1 MIGPQGDRPTVPVLI
16 GPFSGPVHGVSV
28 INNALAALLRE
39 RGVAFGVL
47 DLSPG
52 RWRRGLFYHL
62 TRASRTARAGL
73 FMLAASFGARRYIM
87 SLDGGSG
94 LAYNV
99 ALALMARMTGQAV
112 TFYHHSSR
120 YVLSDS
126 SAIRLL
132 LRISPGARHVFCSRK
147 MAELFWQRYGDRGST
162 MIINNAAWIAA
173 PAAPAPGAQAKKG
186 KIRLGFLGALT
197 ADKGVGRAIE
207 TLRTLLARGMAAE
220 LTLAGAPVEASD
232 RALLDRAGEE
242 FGRALVRR
250 GVLSGRSK
258 SDFLLGLD
266 YLLFPSLYAHETQSL
281 VVPEALAAGVPVI
294 AIDHRFVG
302 EILGDGGLLISPQ
315 GSFAEQAA
323 DWIGA
328 GEDEHEARR
337 IAARRRFEAE
347 RQQASGQLDR
357 LIGWGLGGTG

>member
-1 MIGPQGDRPTVPVLI
+1 
-16 GPFSGPVHGVSV
+16 VSV
-28 INNALAALLRE
+28 INNALAALLHE
-39 RGVAFGVL
+39 RRLAFGIL

-52 RWRRGLFYHL
+52 RWRKGLLYHL
-62 TRASRTARAGL
+62 TRASRTARAAL
-73 FMLAASFGARRYIM
+73 FMLAASVGARRRRYVM

-94 LAYNV
+94 LAYNI

-112 TFYHHSSR
+112 TLYHHSSR

-126 SAIRLL
+126 SAIRFL
-132 LRISPGARHVFCSRK
+132 LRINPGVPHVFCSGK
-147 MAELFWQRYGDRGST
+147 MAELFWERYGDRGST
-162 MIINNAAWIAA
+162 VIINNAAWIVP
-173 PAAPAPGAQAKKG
+173 PAADDSGAKPETG

-207 TLRTLLARGMAAE
+207 TLRTLLSRGVAAE
-220 LTLAGAPVEASD
+220 LALAGSPVEASD
-232 RALLDRAGEE
+232 RALLDRVGRE
-242 FGRALVRR
+242 FGPALVQH
-250 GVLSGRSK
+250 GVLSGPAK
-258 SDFLLGLD
+258 TDFLRGLD

-302 EILGDGGLLISPQ
+302 EILGDGGLLIPPRAP
-315 GSFAEQAA
+315 FAEDAA

-328 GEDEHEARR
+328 GRDVPEVRR
-337 IAARRRFEAE
+337 IAARRRFEVE

-357 LIGWGLGGTG
+357 LIDWSLGRAR

>member
-1 MIGPQGDRPTVPVLI
+1 
-16 GPFSGPVHGVSV
+16 VSV

-39 RGVAFGVL
+39 RGVAFGIL

-52 RWRRGLFYHL
+52 RWRRGVLYHL

-73 FMLAASFGARRYIM
+73 LMLAASFGAPRRRYLM

-94 LAYNV
+94 LAYNI
-99 ALALMARMTGQAV
+99 ALALIARTTGQAV

-126 SAIRLL
+126 SAIRFL
-132 LRISPGARHVFCSRK
+132 LRISPGAPHVFCSRK

-162 MIINNAAWIAA
+162 MIINNAAWIAP
-173 PAAPAPGAQAKKG
+173 PAAPAPGAQAKTG

-207 TLRTLLARGMAAE
+207 TLRTLLGRGMAAE
-220 LTLAGAPVEASD
+220 LTLAGAPVETSD
-232 RALLDRAGEE
+232 RALLDRAGDE
-242 FGRALVRR
+242 FGPALVRR
-250 GVLSGRSK
+250 GVLSGSSK
-258 SDFLLGLD
+258 RDFLLGLD

-323 DWIGA
+323 DWIAA
-328 GEDEHEARR
+328 GQDVHDERR

-357 LIGWGLGGTG
+357 LIGWSLGGTG